1 MNSEVYV
8 LLLYEIVLFTSST
21 SEIKSKPLYL
31 LDVRETSFIDQ
42 DIVSYQV
49 WGILLNYFSA
59 DQRKKIMVV
68 SSSL

>member
-1 MNSEVYV
+1 M
-8 LLLYEIVLFTSST
+8 LLYKIVLFTSST

-31 LDVRETSFIDQ
+31 LDVRETSFINQ

-59 DQRKKIMVV
+59 DQREKIMVV